1 MVSKLIF
8 ERIQRHIDEDIK
20 NICDRSKVYKTQEH
34 VGAIHL
40 ALEREKKSFKTRRK
54 DGNVTEVINEFKVQP
69 ITVKKGRKQ
78 VNVRERL
85 EQQIPLRNR
94 LQ

>member
-1 MVSKLIF
+1 M
-8 ERIQRHIDEDIK
+8 
-20 NICDRSKVYKTQEH
+20 
-34 VGAIHL
+34 
-40 ALEREKKSFKTRRK
+40 EREKKSFKTRRK